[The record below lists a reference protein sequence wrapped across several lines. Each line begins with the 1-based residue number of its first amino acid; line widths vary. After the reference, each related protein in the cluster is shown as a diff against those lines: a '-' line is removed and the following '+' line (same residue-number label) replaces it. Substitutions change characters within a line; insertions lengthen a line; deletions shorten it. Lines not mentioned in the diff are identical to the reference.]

1 MDKFINYYDIIEGY
15 SKELT
20 AGISTMTLSLCVL
33 LLVVGIGIVFSKAE
47 DTDKVICTIVLVFVF
62 GTSIVLSTIV
72 IPLINEKRANEALT
86 KNNLDSSFIEN
97 ANVLLDIYDKN
108 DNKEDKVKKSNS
120 GTAVI
125 ELDKGNGD
133 FEIITVPY
141 GIYVTVILN
150 KYYNNIDVRDN
161 TELYSNGLL
170 KMGINSY
177 NSLDFSGVTVISEE
191 EIDSL
196 YENSSFGYEAVKSVL
211 K

>member
-1 MDKFINYYDIIEGY
+1 MFINYYDIIGVY
-15 SKELT
+15 GNELT
-20 AGISTMTLSLCVL
+20 AGISIMIISFCIIFISLGFGIALSN
-33 LLVVGIGIVFSKAE
+33 INE
-47 DTDKVICTIVLVFVF
+47 TDKILSALVLVFVF
-62 GTSIVLSTIV
+62 GIAVALSTIV
-72 IPLINEKRANEALT
+72 IPLINEKRANEVLT

-97 ANVLLDIYDKN
+97 ANVLFDIYSKN
-108 DNKEDKVKKSNS
+108 DNKEDKVKKNNS
-120 GTAVI
+120 GTAVK

-150 KYYNNIDVRDN
+150 KYYNDIDVRDN
-161 TELYSNGLL
+161 TELYSDGLL

-177 NSLDFSGVTVISEE
+177 NSLDFSGVTAMSEE

-196 YENSSFGYEAVKSVL
+196 YENLDFGYEAVKSVL

>member
-1 MDKFINYYDIIEGY
+1 MFINYYDIIEGY

-20 AGISTMTLSLCVL
+20 ASISTMTLSLCML
-33 LLVVGIGIVFSKAE
+33 LFVVGIGIVSSKAK

-62 GTSIVLSTIV
+62 GIAVALSAIV
-72 IPLINEKRANEALT
+72 IPLINEKRANEVLT

-97 ANVLLDIYDKN
+97 ANVLFDIYSKN
-108 DNKEDKVKKSNS
+108 DSKEDKVKKNNS

-125 ELDKGNGD
+125 ELDRGSED
-133 FEIITVPY
+133 FDIITVPY

-177 NSLDFSGVTVISEE
+177 NRLDFSGVTVISEE

-211 K
+211 N

>member
-1 MDKFINYYDIIEGY
+1 MFINYYDIIGVY

-20 AGISTMTLSLCVL
+20 AGISIMIISFCIIFISLGFGIALSH
-33 LLVVGIGIVFSKAE
+33 INE
-47 DTDKVICTIVLVFVF
+47 TDKILSALVLVFVF
-62 GTSIVLSTIV
+62 GIVVAFSTIV
-72 IPLINEKRANEALT
+72 IPLINEKRANEVLT

>member
-1 MDKFINYYDIIEGY
+1 MFINYYSIIEGY

-20 AGISTMTLSLCVL
+20 AGISTMTLSLCML
-33 LLVVGIGIVFSKAE
+33 LFVVGIGIVFSKAK

-72 IPLINEKRANEALT
+72 IPLINEKRANEVLT

-108 DNKEDKVKKSNS
+108 DNKEDKVKRSNS

-191 EIDSL
+191 EINSL

>member
-1 MDKFINYYDIIEGY
+1 MFINYYDIIGVY
-15 SKELT
+15 GNELK
-20 AGISTMTLSLCVL
+20 AGISIMIISFCIILISLVFGIALSN
-33 LLVVGIGIVFSKAE
+33 INE
-47 DTDKVICTIVLVFVF
+47 TDKILSALVLVFVF
-62 GTSIVLSTIV
+62 GIVVAFSTIV
-72 IPLINEKRANEALT
+72 IPLINEKRANEVLT

-108 DNKEDKVKKSNS
+108 DNKEDKVKKNNS

>member
-1 MDKFINYYDIIEGY
+1 MEFINYYSVIERY
-15 SKELT
+15 NNELT
-20 AGISTMTLSLCVL
+20 AGVSKMTISLGIF
-33 LLVVGIGIVFSKAE
+33 LLVVIFCIGISNATAIEK
-47 DTDKVICTIVLVFVF
+47 
-62 GTSIVLSTIV
+62 VLSTIALV
-72 IPLINEKRANEALT
+72 FAFGIGVAFVSYGVPWINRNRANEVLA
-86 KNNLDSSFIEN
+86 KNNLDKSFIEN
-97 ANVLLDIYDKN
+97 ANVLLDIYNKN
-108 DNKEDKVKKSNS
+108 DSKEDKIKKNND

-125 ELDKGNGD
+125 ELGKESEDL
-133 FEIITVPY
+133 EIVTVPY
-141 GIYVTVILN
+141 SIYATIILN
-150 KYYNNIDVRDN
+150 KFYNNVDIRDN

>member
-1 MDKFINYYDIIEGY
+1 MFINYYSIIEGY
-15 SKELT
+15 GNELT
-20 AGISTMTLSLCVL
+20 AGISIMTISFCILFISLGF
-33 LLVVGIGIVFSKAE
+33 GIALRNVNE
-47 DTDKVICTIVLVFVF
+47 TDKILSALVLVFVF
-62 GTSIVLSTIV
+62 GISVAFSTIV
-72 IPLINEKRANEALT
+72 IPLINEKRANEVLT
-86 KNNLDSSFIEN
+86 KNNLDKSFIED

-108 DNKEDKVKKSNS
+108 DNKEDKVKKNNS

-161 TELYSNGLL
+161 SKLYSNGLL
-170 KMGINSY
+170 KMGINTY
-177 NSLDFSGVTVISEE
+177 NSLDFSGVTPLSEE
-191 EIDSL
+191 EINSL
-196 YENSSFGYEAVKSVL
+196 YDSPSFGYEAVKSVL

>member
-1 MDKFINYYDIIEGY
+1 MFINYYDIIEGY

-20 AGISTMTLSLCVL
+20 AGISTMTLSLCML
-33 LLVVGIGIVFSKAE
+33 LFVVGIGIVFSKAK
-47 DTDKVICTIVLVFVF
+47 DTDKVICTLVLVFVF

-72 IPLINEKRANEALT
+72 IPLINEKRANEVLT

-161 TELYSNGLL
+161 TELYSNGIL

-191 EIDSL
+191 EINSL
-196 YENSSFGYEAVKSVL
+196 YENASFGYEAVKSVL

>member
-1 MDKFINYYDIIEGY
+1 MFINYYSIIEGY
-15 SKELT
+15 GNELT
-20 AGISTMTLSLCVL
+20 AGISIMTLSLCML
-33 LLVVGIGIVFSKAE
+33 LFVVGIGIVFSKAK
-47 DTDKVICTIVLVFVF
+47 DTDKVICTLVLVFVF

-72 IPLINEKRANEALT
+72 IPLINEKRANEVLT

-150 KYYNNIDVRDN
+150 KYYNNTDVRDN

-170 KMGINSY
+170 KIGINSY

>member
-1 MDKFINYYDIIEGY
+1 MFINYYDIIEGY

-20 AGISTMTLSLCVL
+20 AGISTMTLSLCML
-33 LLVVGIGIVFSKAE
+33 LFVVGIGIVFSKAK

-72 IPLINEKRANEALT
+72 MPLINEKRANEVLT

-108 DNKEDKVKKSNS
+108 DNKEDKVKKNNS

>member
-1 MDKFINYYDIIEGY
+1 MFINYYDIIGVY
-15 SKELT
+15 GNELT
-20 AGISTMTLSLCVL
+20 AGISIMIISFCIIFISLGFGIALSS
-33 LLVVGIGIVFSKAE
+33 INE
-47 DTDKVICTIVLVFVF
+47 TDKILSTLVLVFVF
-62 GTSIVLSTIV
+62 GIVVAFSTIV
-72 IPLINEKRANEALT
+72 IPLINEKRANEVLT

-108 DNKEDKVKKSNS
+108 DNKEDKAKKNNS

>member
-1 MDKFINYYDIIEGY
+1 MFINYYDIIEGY

-20 AGISTMTLSLCVL
+20 AGISTMTLSLCML
-33 LLVVGIGIVFSKAE
+33 LFVVGIGIVFSKAK

-72 IPLINEKRANEALT
+72 IPLINEKRANEVLT

>member
-1 MDKFINYYDIIEGY
+1 MFINYYDIIEGY

-20 AGISTMTLSLCVL
+20 AGISTMTLSLCML
-33 LLVVGIGIVFSKAE
+33 LFVVGIGIVFSKAK
-47 DTDKVICTIVLVFVF
+47 DTDKVICTLVLVFVF

-72 IPLINEKRANEALT
+72 IPLINEKRANEVLT

-177 NSLDFSGVTVISEE
+177 NSLDFYGVTVISEE

>member
-1 MDKFINYYDIIEGY
+1 MFINYYDIIEGY

-20 AGISTMTLSLCVL
+20 AGISTMTLSLCML
-33 LLVVGIGIVFSKAE
+33 LFVVGIGIVFSKAK
-47 DTDKVICTIVLVFVF
+47 DTDKVICTLVLVFVF

-72 IPLINEKRANEALT
+72 IPLINEKRANEVLT

-108 DNKEDKVKKSNS
+108 DNKEDKAKKNNS

>member
-1 MDKFINYYDIIEGY
+1 MFINYYDIIEGY

-20 AGISTMTLSLCVL
+20 AGISTMTLSLCML
-33 LLVVGIGIVFSKAE
+33 LFVVGIGIVFSKAK

-72 IPLINEKRANEALT
+72 IPLINEKRANEVLT

-97 ANVLLDIYDKN
+97 ANVLFDIYSKN
-108 DNKEDKVKKSNS
+108 DSKEDKVKKNNS

-196 YENSSFGYEAVKSVL
+196 YENLDFGYEAVKSVL

>member
-1 MDKFINYYDIIEGY
+1 MFINYYDIIEGY

-20 AGISTMTLSLCVL
+20 AGISTMTLSLCML
-33 LLVVGIGIVFSKAE
+33 LFVVGIGIVFSKAK
-47 DTDKVICTIVLVFVF
+47 DTDKVICTLVLVFVF

-72 IPLINEKRANEALT
+72 IPLINEKRANEVLT

-108 DNKEDKVKKSNS
+108 DNKEDKAKKNNS

-211 K
+211 N

>member
-1 MDKFINYYDIIEGY
+1 MFINYYSIIEGY

-20 AGISTMTLSLCVL
+20 AGISTMTLSLCML
-33 LLVVGIGIVFSKAE
+33 LFVVGIGIVFSKAK
-47 DTDKVICTIVLVFVF
+47 DTDKVICTLVLVFVF

-72 IPLINEKRANEALT
+72 IPLINEKRANEVLT

>member
-1 MDKFINYYDIIEGY
+1 MFINYYGIIEGY

-20 AGISTMTLSLCVL
+20 AGISTMTLSLCML
-33 LLVVGIGIVFSKAE
+33 LFVVGIGIVFSKAK

-72 IPLINEKRANEALT
+72 IPLINEKRANEVLT

>member
-1 MDKFINYYDIIEGY
+1 MGKFINYYDIIEGY

-20 AGISTMTLSLCVL
+20 AGISTMTLSLCML
-33 LLVVGIGIVFSKAE
+33 LFVVGIGIVFSKAK

-72 IPLINEKRANEALT
+72 IPLINEKRANEVLT

-108 DNKEDKVKKSNS
+108 DNKEDKVKKNNS

-150 KYYNNIDVRDN
+150 KYYNNF
-161 TELYSNGLL
+161 L
-170 KMGINSY
+170 
-177 NSLDFSGVTVISEE
+177 
-191 EIDSL
+191 
-196 YENSSFGYEAVKSVL
+196 VL
-211 K
+211 Q

>member
-1 MDKFINYYDIIEGY
+1 MFINYYDIIEGY

-20 AGISTMTLSLCVL
+20 AGISTMTLSLCML
-33 LLVVGIGIVFSKAE
+33 LFVVGIGIVFSKAK

-72 IPLINEKRANEALT
+72 IPLINEKRANEVLT

-211 K
+211 R

>member
-1 MDKFINYYDIIEGY
+1 MFINYYDIIEGY

-20 AGISTMTLSLCVL
+20 AGISTMTLSLCML
-33 LLVVGIGIVFSKAE
+33 LFVVGIGIAFSKAKY
-47 DTDKVICTIVLVFVF
+47 TDKVICTIVLVFVF

-72 IPLINEKRANEALT
+72 IPLINEKRANEVLT
-86 KNNLDSSFIEN
+86 KNNLDKSFIEN

>member
-1 MDKFINYYDIIEGY
+1 MFINYYDIIEGY

-20 AGISTMTLSLCVL
+20 AGISTMTLSLCML
-33 LLVVGIGIVFSKAE
+33 LFVVGIGIVFSKAK
-47 DTDKVICTIVLVFVF
+47 DTDKVICTLVLVFVF

-72 IPLINEKRANEALT
+72 IPLINEKRANEVLT
-86 KNNLDSSFIEN
+86 KSNLDSSFIEN

-141 GIYVTVILN
+141 GIYVTIILN

-177 NSLDFSGVTVISEE
+177 NSLDFSGVTLISEE

>member
-1 MDKFINYYDIIEGY
+1 MFINYYSVIEGY

-20 AGISTMTLSLCVL
+20 AGISTMTLSLCML
-33 LLVVGIGIVFSKAE
+33 LFVVGIGIVFSKAK
-47 DTDKVICTIVLVFVF
+47 DTDKVICTLVLVFVF

-72 IPLINEKRANEALT
+72 IPLINEKRANEVLT

-170 KMGINSY
+170 KIGINSY

>member
-1 MDKFINYYDIIEGY
+1 MFINYYDIIEGY

-20 AGISTMTLSLCVL
+20 AGISTMTLSLCML
-33 LLVVGIGIVFSKAE
+33 LFVVGIGIVFSKAK
-47 DTDKVICTIVLVFVF
+47 DTDKVICTLVLAFVF
-62 GTSIVLSTIV
+62 GIVVAFSTIV
-72 IPLINEKRANEALT
+72 IPMINEKRANEVLA
-86 KNNLDSSFIEN
+86 KNNLDKSFIEN

-133 FEIITVPY
+133 FEIVIVPY
-141 GIYVTVILN
+141 GIYATVILN

>member
-1 MDKFINYYDIIEGY
+1 MFINYDDIIEGY

-20 AGISTMTLSLCVL
+20 AGISTMTLSLCML
-33 LLVVGIGIVFSKAE
+33 LFVVGIGIVFSKAK

-72 IPLINEKRANEALT
+72 IPLINEKRANEVLT

-120 GTAVI
+120 GIAVI

-191 EIDSL
+191 EINSL
-196 YENSSFGYEAVKSVL
+196 HENSSFGYEAVKSVL